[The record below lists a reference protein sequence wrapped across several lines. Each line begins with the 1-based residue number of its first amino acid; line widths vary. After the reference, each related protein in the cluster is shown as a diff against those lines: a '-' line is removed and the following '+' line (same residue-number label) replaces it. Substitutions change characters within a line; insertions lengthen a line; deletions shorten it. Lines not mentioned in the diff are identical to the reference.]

1 MQMQQAHTVLNCPH
15 YRLECACA
23 MQIKSDDNP
32 RALDV
37 LTGFLHFLERF
48 HSTVFITV

>member
-1 MQMQQAHTVLNCPH
+1 
-15 YRLECACA
+15 